1 MVGRREAPVVS
12 NDEVD
17 KPIGALTGWL
27 SMHPER
33 RS

>member
-1 MVGRREAPVVS
+1 MVGRREALMVS

-17 KPIGALTGWL
+17 KPIRAVAGWL
-27 SMHPER
+27 SMHSER